1 MENIALTLEN
11 VRGKGLGFKLKD
23 ISAKFENGYIYAITG
38 KNGAGKTTLFNYIL
52 AQRKRYT
59 GSIKMSG
66 YELERNHSKAMEIIG
81 FVSEDNVF
89 FENRTGKQNADILG
103 LVYDD
108 FDVELFNECMK
119 KMNVST
125 ATTLWRMSRGE
136 RMKFQLAFAIAHH
149 SRLYLLDEATAGMDA
164 VFKIELFDM
173 LRELIAQECCVIMT
187 THDMTEIMKNTD
199 YVAVMEG
206 GRLGEFGESIEC
218 TV

>member
-1 MENIALTLEN
+1 M
-11 VRGKGLGFKLKD
+11 
-23 ISAKFENGYIYAITG
+23 
-38 KNGAGKTTLFNYIL
+38 FNYIL
-52 AQRKRYT
+52 AQRKQYT

-66 YELERNHSKAMEIIG
+66 YELERNHAKVMEITG
-81 FVSEDNVF
+81 LVSEDNVF

-125 ATTLWRMSRGE
+125 ATTLWRMSIGE

-173 LRELIAQECCVIMT
+173 LRELIAQECCVIMI

-206 GRLGEFGESIEC
+206 GRLGEFSESIEC

>member
-1 MENIALTLEN
+1 M
-11 VRGKGLGFKLKD
+11 
-23 ISAKFENGYIYAITG
+23 
-38 KNGAGKTTLFNYIL
+38 
-52 AQRKRYT
+52 
-59 GSIKMSG
+59 
-66 YELERNHSKAMEIIG
+66 
-81 FVSEDNVF
+81 
-89 FENRTGKQNADILG
+89 
-103 LVYDD
+103 YDD

-173 LRELIAQECCVIMT
+173 LRELIAQECCVIMI

-206 GRLGEFGESIEC
+206 GRLGEFSESIEC

>member
-1 MENIALTLEN
+1 
-11 VRGKGLGFKLKD
+11 
-23 ISAKFENGYIYAITG
+23 
-38 KNGAGKTTLFNYIL
+38 
-52 AQRKRYT
+52 
-59 GSIKMSG
+59 MSG
-66 YELERNHSKAMEIIG
+66 YKLERNHSKAMEIIG

-119 KMNVST
+119 KMNVGT

-173 LRELIAQECCVIMT
+173 LRELIAQECCVIMI

-206 GRLGEFGESIEC
+206 GRLGKFSESIEC